1 MPNLKNNE
9 ALALAV
15 DEFIK
20 SIYSGLPPLTDGLS
34 GLNVVKILEA
44 ANKSLNKNGKPILI

>member
-1 MPNLKNNE
+1 MKVLHI
-9 ALALAV
+9 V
-15 DEFIK
+15 
-20 SIYSGLPPLTDGLS
+20 YSGLGG